1 MGELKHLVATTTV
14 VGRLLAPRDRG
25 GQVYGLQVHAAA
37 VAWAATFDHG
47 KGEEDNAMRP

>member
-1 MGELKHLVATTTV
+1 MATVVV
-14 VGRLLAPRDRG
+14 VGRFLAPRDWG

-47 KGEEDNAMRP
+47 KGEEHNEMRT